1 MRNESDGG
9 SLTAL
14 ITNDDG
20 IHSPGLLHLAQAALK
35 AGLNVVVAA
44 PASEFSGSSASIT
57 ATEED
62 GRILFERRSLDGL
75 DGIPVYAVQ
84 SAPALIG
91 LLAAHGTFGTA
102 PDLVLS
108 GVNRGANIGRAI
120 LHSGTVGAALT
131 GGVNGARG
139 MAVSLDVPLGTEPHG
154 WTAAGALAGRLIPF
168 LIDQPV
174 GTVLN
179 LNLPAGIGD
188 EVPECRVASLADF
201 GVVQTTMTEPDED
214 HVRLAVSEEREPQH
228 PDSDASLLA
237 AGYATLT
244 AIRSVGED
252 TSLPLDAAVDNQ

>member
-1 MRNESDGG
+1 MGNDSGGG

-20 IHSPGLLHLAQAALK
+20 IDSPGLLHLAQAVVE

-75 DGIPVYAVQ
+75 DGVSAYVVQ
-84 SAPALIG
+84 AAPALIT

-108 GVNRGANIGRAI
+108 GINRGANIGRAI

-131 GGVNGARG
+131 GGVNGGKA
-139 MAVSLDVPLGTEPHG
+139 MAVSLDVPLGTEPSG
-154 WTAAGALAGRLIPF
+154 WAVAGTGRGPGAVSRIRGQGRGGSRQRRVPSRRRLRHPDGHPLRGRRHLAAAGGRCK
-168 LIDQPV
+168 
-174 GTVLN
+174 GHN
-179 LNLPAGIGD
+179 G
-188 EVPECRVASLADF
+188 
-201 GVVQTTMTEPDED
+201 
-214 HVRLAVSEEREPQH
+214 
-228 PDSDASLLA
+228 
-237 AGYATLT
+237 
-244 AIRSVGED
+244 
-252 TSLPLDAAVDNQ
+252 